1 MNAIIQDIMRPFGV
15 TPRYAGFPMLVAS
28 VELYLEDP
36 NRLSAV
42 IDEIYRPAAKRCRC
56 TSDNVE
62 RNIRTIIQQAW
73 RKDPAKLREM
83 AGYTL
88 FTYPKVSE
96 FIEIIARRLRN
107 GKNPPSNPFPF
118 SNPPGRTCAGG
129 PSPSLRPAFA
139 AYRRAKVT
147 IKKSILLGLIL
158 IFTLYFTNCK
168 RKLRLEHKKRGLAQP
183 PSQTAS
189 RLSLSCPRRGTKGG
203 GGCASI
209 PSQDG
214 FHIFPFKITCRFF
227 TKYSTPE

>member
-1 MNAIIQDIMRPFGV
+1 
-15 TPRYAGFPMLVAS
+15 MLVAS

-42 IDEIYRPAAKRCRC
+42 IDEIYKPAAKRCRC

-107 GKNPPSNPFPF
+107 RKNPPSNPFPF
-118 SNPPGRTCAGG
+118 SNPP
-129 PSPSLRPAFA
+129 A
-139 AYRRAKVT
+139 APVPGT
-147 IKKSILLGLIL
+147 
-158 IFTLYFTNCK
+158 F
-168 RKLRLEHKKRGLAQP
+168 
-183 PSQTAS
+183 
-189 RLSLSCPRRGTKGG
+189 SLSPPRFRRLQAAQK
-203 GGCASI
+203 
-209 PSQDG
+209 
-214 FHIFPFKITCRFF
+214 
-227 TKYSTPE
+227 

>member
-36 NRLSAV
+36 N
-42 IDEIYRPAAKRCRC
+42 RCRC

-96 FIEIIARRLRN
+96 FIEIIAREAEKR
-107 GKNPPSNPFPF
+107 
-118 SNPPGRTCAGG
+118 
-129 PSPSLRPAFA
+129 
-139 AYRRAKVT
+139 
-147 IKKSILLGLIL
+147 KKS
-158 IFTLYFTNCK
+158 
-168 RKLRLEHKKRGLAQP
+168 
-183 PSQTAS
+183 SV
-189 RLSLSCPRRGTKGG
+189 
-203 GGCASI
+203 
-209 PSQDG
+209 
-214 FHIFPFKITCRFF
+214 
-227 TKYSTPE
+227 

>member
-15 TPRYAGFPMLVAS
+15 TPRYAGFTMLVAS

-42 IDEIYRPAAKRCRC
+42 IDEIYKPAAKRCRC

-96 FIEIIARRLRN
+96 FIEIIAREAEKR
-107 GKNPPSNPFPF
+107 
-118 SNPPGRTCAGG
+118 
-129 PSPSLRPAFA
+129 
-139 AYRRAKVT
+139 
-147 IKKSILLGLIL
+147 KKS
-158 IFTLYFTNCK
+158 
-168 RKLRLEHKKRGLAQP
+168 
-183 PSQTAS
+183 SV
-189 RLSLSCPRRGTKGG
+189 
-203 GGCASI
+203 
-209 PSQDG
+209 
-214 FHIFPFKITCRFF
+214 
-227 TKYSTPE
+227 

>member
-42 IDEIYRPAAKRCRC
+42 IDEIYKPAAKRCRC

-96 FIEIIARRLRN
+96 FIEIIAREAEKR
-107 GKNPPSNPFPF
+107 
-118 SNPPGRTCAGG
+118 
-129 PSPSLRPAFA
+129 
-139 AYRRAKVT
+139 
-147 IKKSILLGLIL
+147 KKSSVYPVSILQSPGAPVPGDLLPLSAPLSPLTG
-158 IFTLYFTNCK
+158 
-168 RKLRLEHKKRGLAQP
+168 AQ
-183 PSQTAS
+183 
-189 RLSLSCPRRGTKGG
+189 K
-203 GGCASI
+203 
-209 PSQDG
+209 
-214 FHIFPFKITCRFF
+214 
-227 TKYSTPE
+227 

>member
-1 MNAIIQDIMRPFGV
+1 M
-15 TPRYAGFPMLVAS
+15 
-28 VELYLEDP
+28 
-36 NRLSAV
+36 
-42 IDEIYRPAAKRCRC
+42 IDEIYKPAAKRCRC

-96 FIEIIARRLRN
+96 FIEIIALGRLRN

-118 SNPPGRTCAGG
+118 SNPRRTCAGDLLL
-129 PSPSLRPAFA
+129 SLRPAFA
-139 AYRRAKVT
+139 AYRCAKVT

-158 IFTLYFTNCK
+158 IFFTLYFINCK
-168 RKLRLEHKKRGLAQP
+168 RKLRLEHKKRARP
-183 PSQTAS
+183 APSQTAS
-189 RLSLSCPRRGTKGG
+189 RLSSRVRAGARKGG

>member
-42 IDEIYRPAAKRCRC
+42 IDEIYKPAAKRCRC

-73 RKDPAKLREM
+73 RKNPAKLREM

-96 FIEIIARRLRN
+96 FIEIIAREAEKR
-107 GKNPPSNPFPF
+107 
-118 SNPPGRTCAGG
+118 
-129 PSPSLRPAFA
+129 
-139 AYRRAKVT
+139 
-147 IKKSILLGLIL
+147 KKS
-158 IFTLYFTNCK
+158 
-168 RKLRLEHKKRGLAQP
+168 
-183 PSQTAS
+183 SV
-189 RLSLSCPRRGTKGG
+189 
-203 GGCASI
+203 
-209 PSQDG
+209 
-214 FHIFPFKITCRFF
+214 
-227 TKYSTPE
+227 

>member
-42 IDEIYRPAAKRCRC
+42 IDEIYKPAAKRCRC

-96 FIEIIARRLRN
+96 FIEIIAREAEKR
-107 GKNPPSNPFPF
+107 KNPPSNPFSF
-118 SNPPGRTCAGG
+118 SNPPAHLC
-129 PSPSLRPAFA
+129 
-139 AYRRAKVT
+139 
-147 IKKSILLGLIL
+147 
-158 IFTLYFTNCK
+158 
-168 RKLRLEHKKRGLAQP
+168 RG
-183 PSQTAS
+183 TF
-189 RLSLSCPRRGTKGG
+189 SLSPPRFRRLQARK
-203 GGCASI
+203 SN
-209 PSQDG
+209 
-214 FHIFPFKITCRFF
+214 
-227 TKYSTPE
+227 Y

>member
-36 NRLSAV
+36 N
-42 IDEIYRPAAKRCRC
+42 
-56 TSDNVE
+56 
-62 RNIRTIIQQAW
+62 
-73 RKDPAKLREM
+73 
-83 AGYTL
+83 
-88 FTYPKVSE
+88 
-96 FIEIIARRLRN
+96 
-107 GKNPPSNPFPF
+107 
-118 SNPPGRTCAGG
+118 
-129 PSPSLRPAFA
+129 
-139 AYRRAKVT
+139 
-147 IKKSILLGLIL
+147 
-158 IFTLYFTNCK
+158 
-168 RKLRLEHKKRGLAQP
+168 
-183 PSQTAS
+183 